1 MANDLNMRELFDD
14 VAIAGQ
20 HDPDIGEGAERSGKG
35 GGNGAKSAD
44 ADEVVH
50 LCRDK

>member
-1 MANDLNMRELFDD
+1 MCELLDD

-20 HDPDIGEGAERSGKG
+20 HDPDIGEGTKG
-35 GGNGAKSAD
+35 TGEGGRNGTKSAN

-50 LCRDK
+50 LCRNK